1 MKRILVSFLALMIP
15 FMVFAGNR
23 ITQQQAMQIAGEF
36 LNSSKV
42 RMGTKSSSSSSRN
55 MKLVEKAG
63 EEEYFICS
71 DATNRSFVI
80 VSGDDALGP
89 VLAYSTENAF
99 VTENMP
105 ENVKFYLKMLE
116 GEVKYYRTH
125 PEAVP
130 SNPNMDDDTEKVLET
145 AKWNQSDPYYNFTP
159 MQSGSHC
166 VTGCVATAMAIVM
179 RYHNWPDCGVGTIP
193 EYTEK
198 GITVPAIELGYAYDW
213 GNMLMDYK
221 PGRWSEAQGNA
232 VARLMADCGAAVQ
245 MQYTASSSGAFSSD
259 VAPALTKYFKYDKS
273 IRYMYREGCTKAQW
287 VKFIHDDIDNNRPL
301 IFGAQSTQGS
311 GGHEFVGAGYQGDD
325 YVYINFG
332 WGGSSN
338 GFYYVTS
345 MDEWGAN
352 VDAIFNIKPDEG
364 GSPVEE
370 ARLGLASDL
379 ALTAP
384 YVLGE
389 SFGVRAGWYNYGSA
403 SFTGKTGAGIRGV
416 DNKLKNIVSKSHTDL
431 APNHGYSSSSYT
443 FSTVKAVK
451 AGEQVQLYYQPQGKT
466 GWSKM
471 NFYEDDVTGIV
482 YPAGQKEDFIKYVKF
497 SYDKSTKTMSF
508 ILPYN
513 DVIDESTGATEF
525 SWKLKDKSGN
535 VVTSAVTYNDLVISI
550 ATGSLS
556 AGKYTLELSYWDVT
570 KSITLP
576 IDNSV
581 E

>member
-1 MKRILVSFLALMIP
+1 MKKLLLSFLAFVVP
-15 FMVFAGNR
+15 FMVLAGNR

-36 LNSSKV
+36 LNSSRI
-42 RMGTKSSSSSSRN
+42 RMATSPKSPSN
-55 MKLVEKAG
+55 LKMVKKTVG
-63 EEEYFICS
+63 EEYFICS
-71 DATNRSFVI
+71 DEMNHSFVI
-80 VSGDDALGP
+80 VSGDDAVGP

-99 VTENMP
+99 GTENMP

-116 GEVKYYRTH
+116 GEVRYYRAH
-125 PEAVP
+125 PNAVP

-145 AKWNQSDPYYNFTP
+145 AKWDQSAPYYNFTP
-159 MQSGSHC
+159 MDGGQHA

-193 EYTEK
+193 AYTTPK
-198 GITVPAIELGYAYDW
+198 GAKVEAIELGYPYDW
-213 GNMLMDYK
+213 SNMLMEYK
-221 PGRWSEAQGNA
+221 SGRWTETEGNA

-245 MQYTASSSGAFSSD
+245 MQYSASGSGAFSQD
-259 VAPALTKYFKYDKS
+259 VAPALTTYFKYDKS
-273 IRYMYREGCTKAQW
+273 IRFMYRDGCTKAQW

-301 IFGAQSTQGS
+301 IFGAQSTSG
-311 GGHEFVGAGYQGDD
+311 GGHEFVGAGYRGND
-325 YVYINFG
+325 YVFINFG

-338 GFYYVTS
+338 GFYYVTT
-345 MDEWGAN
+345 MDDFSLG

-364 GSPVEE
+364 GSPAQEI
-370 ARLGLASDL
+370 RLGLGTDL
-379 ALTAP
+379 TLTAP
-384 YVLGE
+384 YVQGQ
-389 SFGVRAGWYNYGSA
+389 SFGVTATWYNFGTI

-416 DNKLKNIVSKSHTDL
+416 DNKLRSMVSKSHSSIN
-431 APNHGYSSSSYT
+431 PNSGYRGSYS
-443 FSTVKAVK
+443 FSAGTIVK
-451 AGEQVQLYYQPQGKT
+451 AGEQVQLYYQPEGQT
-466 GWSKM
+466 GWTKM
-471 NFYEDDVTGIV
+471 NFYEDDVKGIV
-482 YPAGQKEDFIKYVKF
+482 YPAGQKENFMQFVKF

-513 DVIDESTGATEF
+513 DIVDESTGATEF
-525 SWKLKDKSGN
+525 VWKLKDKDGN
-535 VVTSAVTYNDLVISI
+535 VVSSAVTYDNLVISI

>member
-1 MKRILVSFLALMIP
+1 MKKLLLSFFALVIP

-42 RMGTKSSSSSSRN
+42 RMASGSSFSRN
-55 MKLVEKAG
+55 LKMVKKTVG
-63 EEEYFICS
+63 EEYFICS
-71 DATNRSFVI
+71 DEMNHSFVI
-80 VSGDDALGP
+80 VSGDDAVGP
-89 VLAYSTENAF
+89 VLAYSRENAF
-99 VTENMP
+99 ISENMP

-116 GEVKYYRTH
+116 GEVRYYRTH
-125 PEAVP
+125 PNAVP
-130 SNPNMDDDTEKVLET
+130 SNPNLDDDTEKVLET
-145 AKWNQSDPYYNFTP
+145 AKWNQSAPYYNFTP
-159 MQSGSHC
+159 MDGGQHS

-193 EYTEK
+193 AYTTPK
-198 GITVPAIELGYAYDW
+198 GANVPAIELGYAYDW
-213 GNMLMDYK
+213 NNMLMEYK
-221 PGRWSEAQGNA
+221 SNRWTETEANA
-232 VARLMADCGAAVQ
+232 VARLMADCGAAVE
-245 MQYTASSSGAFSSD
+245 MQYSASGSGAFSQD
-259 VAPALTKYFKYDKS
+259 VAPALATYFKYDKS
-273 IRYMYREGCTKAQW
+273 ARYICRETCSKAQW

-301 IFGAQSTQGS
+301 IFGAQSTSG
-311 GGHEFVGAGYQGDD
+311 GGHEFVGAGYRGSD
-325 YVYINFG
+325 YVFINFG
-332 WGGSSN
+332 WGGSAN
-338 GFYYVTS
+338 GFYYVTT
-345 MDEWGAN
+345 MDEYSLG

-370 ARLGLASDL
+370 ARLGLDTDL
-379 ALTAP
+379 TLTAP
-384 YVLGE
+384 YVLGQ
-389 SFGVRAGWYNYGSA
+389 SFAVRAGWYNLGNA
-403 SFTGKTGAGIRGV
+403 SFTGKTGAGIRSL
-416 DNKLKNIVSKSHTDL
+416 DNKLKSIVSKQHTDL
-431 APNHGYSSSSYT
+431 APYRGYSNLTYT
-443 FSTVKAVK
+443 FSAGNIVK
-451 AGEQVQLYYQPQGKT
+451 AGEQVQLYYQPEGKS
-466 GWSKM
+466 GWTKM

-482 YPAGQKEDFIKYVKF
+482 YPAGQKEEFMQYVKF

-535 VVTSAVTYNDLVISI
+535 IVTSAVTYNDLVISI

>member
-1 MKRILVSFLALMIP
+1 MKKLLLSFFALVIP

-42 RMGTKSSSSSSRN
+42 RMASGSSFPRN
-55 MKLVEKAG
+55 LKMVKKTVG
-63 EEEYFICS
+63 EEYFICS
-71 DATNRSFVI
+71 DEMNHSFVI
-80 VSGDDALGP
+80 VSGDDAVGP
-89 VLAYSTENAF
+89 VLAYSRENAF
-99 VTENMP
+99 ISENMP

-116 GEVKYYRTH
+116 GEVRYYRTH
-125 PEAVP
+125 PNAVP
-130 SNPNMDDDTEKVLET
+130 SHPNMDDTEKVLNT
-145 AKWNQSDPYYNFTP
+145 AKWNQGTPYNNLTP
-159 MQSGSHC
+159 KQGSSHC

-179 RYHNWPDCGVGTIP
+179 RYHNWPDVGVGTIP
-193 EYTEK
+193 AYTTPS
-198 GITVPAIELGYAYDW
+198 GISVPAITLGYAYDW
-213 GNMLMDYK
+213 SNMLMEYK
-221 PGRWSEAQGNA
+221 SNRWTDDEATA
-232 VARLMADCGAAVQ
+232 VARLMADCGAAVK
-245 MQYTASSSGAFSSD
+245 MQYTASSSGAYSQD
-259 VAPALTKYFKYDKS
+259 VAPALSTYFKYDKS

-287 VKFIHDDIDNNRPL
+287 VKFIHDDIDNDRPL

-364 GSPVEE
+364 GSPAQEI
-370 ARLGLASDL
+370 RLGLGTDL
-379 ALTAP
+379 TLTAP
-384 YVLGE
+384 YVQGQ
-389 SFGVRAGWYNYGSA
+389 SFGVTATWYNFGTI

-416 DNKLKNIVSKSHTDL
+416 DNKLRSIVSKSHSSINPTS
-431 APNHGYSSSSYT
+431 GYRGSYS
-443 FSTVKAVK
+443 FSAGNIVK
-451 AGEQVQLYYQPQGKT
+451 AGEQVQLYYQPSGKT
-466 GWSKM
+466 TWTAM
-471 NFYEDDVTGIV
+471 NFYEDDFDGIV